1 MTFTFPAG
9 FLKSY
14 CSQKFVVFHFQSV
27 VVSVNINQIAEV
39 LGYSASSSHVRR
51 SLPLRCIARIDNFP
65 YFHKIKYDSSRNN
78 RSVAPDPKISLFT
91 HYTCLFFLLA
101 RCKRCLLRSLLLQ
114 MRELQ
119 YLY

>member
-1 MTFTFPAG
+1 MTVTFPAG

-27 VVSVNINQIAEV
+27 VFSVNINQIAEV

-51 SLPLRCIARIDNFP
+51 SLPLRCIAQVDSFP

-78 RSVAPDPKISLFT
+78 RYGAPDPTIALFT
-91 HYTCLFFLLA
+91 HYPYIFFLLE
-101 RCKRCLLRSLLLQ
+101 CSNRCLLRGPLLQ
-114 MRELQ
+114 MTYLQ
-119 YLY
+119 HLY